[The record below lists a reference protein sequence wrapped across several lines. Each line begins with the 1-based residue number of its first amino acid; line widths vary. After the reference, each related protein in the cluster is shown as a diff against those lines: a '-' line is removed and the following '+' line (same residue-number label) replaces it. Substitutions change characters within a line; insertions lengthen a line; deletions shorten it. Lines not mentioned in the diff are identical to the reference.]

1 MMETIITHANRDYR
15 MAVVYNKQRDQYV
28 LQFTSLSDDRGS
40 EHGCRSFSDARNRF
54 MRNVRF
60 YHGTMDVS
68 GVPLTEEQFLGITP
82 GLLGPNPKADAI
94 PTQEVY

>member
-1 MMETIITHANRDYR
+1 MMETIITHANLDYR

-68 GVPLTEEQFLGITP
+68 GVPLTEEQFLGVTP
-82 GLLGPNPKADAI
+82 GLLGPNPKADAA
-94 PTQEVY
+94 QKEVY